1 VKEKDVI
8 DLADD
13 ILVESMFC
21 DEEVKILYVR

>member
-1 VKEKDVI
+1 VKEKEEI

-21 DEEVKILYVR
+21 DELVKILFVT